1 MRVRLME
8 SSFVIV
14 ASFAIF
20 SFMIQVLVV
29 NSLPCR
35 SRWLFLDWCQRTHFC
50 LHVPRNFSLLNL
62 GFYFVAWG
70 LRPGWDLKD
79 CLTLA
84 FFIKF
89 ICTYHLVYIA
99 FNRAHLL
106 RSSCLYHFALVITAL
121 NIIFIL
127 LFKLKSFIPILHT
140 LFYDH
145 VISGSH
151 SLTNIRCSTDDSL
164 YSSVHIRLIKDSI
177 YVTIAPSADNNISKR
192 ASWSSIFLIRLV
204 TIIVFTLADIQE
216 H

>member
-1 MRVRLME
+1 MAFRGVIRVVIFIIIFVLLCLHKCLHYLVISIFIFRIAAMRVRLME

-29 NSLPCR
+29 NSLTCR

-151 SLTNIRCSTDDSL
+151 SLTNI
-164 YSSVHIRLIKDSI
+164 
-177 YVTIAPSADNNISKR
+177 
-192 ASWSSIFLIRLV
+192 
-204 TIIVFTLADIQE
+204 
-216 H
+216 